1 MLNVDIS
8 NCMVCEDL
16 LMALN
21 TVKKAGFI
29 SCAVYEKTN
38 KEENAKK
45 QLSDFY
51 IEDFN
56 VLIKLIK

>member
-1 MLNVDIS
+1 
-8 NCMVCEDL
+8 MVCEDL

-45 QLSDFY
+45 QLADFY

-56 VLIKLIK
+56 DFSESREEYNTVS